1 MRKLLHADLFALLHS
16 RVFRVELI
24 ATALFSA
31 YIVIANYSTSVQAS
45 SDPIRLDDVFFILY
59 QLIGVLIAAGVS
71 LIVGAEYSDGTL
83 RNKLIAGHTRA
94 AIYGAALLSNL
105 IAVLPVLA
113 AHAAVSVLLGYVLLG
128 ACQMPIA
135 QFLTMIAL
143 AALSTLAF
151 TAIFVAVSMNCANR
165 AFGAVAALL
174 LALGLTLCVST
185 VGNQLSEPETTYDGI
200 TITMDGIEFGDL
212 IDNPAYVSGR
222 ARTALELVYDLLP
235 AGQLIQLQQR
245 ELTRAAR
252 FPAFSALFFA
262 LCTACGYVLFRRKD
276 LK

>member
-1 MRKLLHADLFALLHS
+1 MRKLLRADLFTLLHS
-16 RVFRVELI
+16 RIFLVELI

-31 YIVIANYSTSVQAS
+31 YIVLANYSTGVQAS
-45 SDPIRLDDVFFILY
+45 ADPVRLDDVFFILY
-59 QLIGVLIAAGVS
+59 QIVGVFIAAGVS

-94 AIYGAALLSNL
+94 SIYGAALLSSL
-105 IAVLPVLA
+105 IFVLPVLA
-113 AHAAVSVLLGYVLLG
+113 THAAVSVLLGYVLLG

-135 QFLTMIAL
+135 QLLTMLAL
-143 AALSTLAF
+143 AVISTLAF

-165 AFGAVAALL
+165 AFSAVAALF
-174 LALGLTLCVST
+174 LALGLTLCAST
-185 VGNQLSEPETTYDGI
+185 VGNQLAEPETTYDGI
-200 TITMDGIEFGDL
+200 TITMDGIELGDL
-212 IDNPAYVSGR
+212 IDNPAYVSGH
-222 ARTALELVYDLLP
+222 ARTALEVVYDLLP

-262 LCTACGYVLFRRKD
+262 LSTAGGYALFRRKD